1 MSRPTPVLLAALLAA
16 TPVLRAPAQQT
27 FPTGVELVAVDVTV
41 VDRQGRP
48 VTDLRPE
55 DFTVTVAGRPRT
67 IVGVRLVRHEL
78 ATRATAGTAAT
89 AGAPES
95 ATAPPAPLP
104 PRVVVLVPDTSSLS
118 SAGAHA
124 VTKAGSRFLDL
135 LGPRDL
141 VALVPIPT
149 GPAVDLTTDRAR
161 LREALGKLIGGK
173 ARVSTFSHVTLAEAF
188 SRYGALADR
197 RTWGDAVRRECS
209 SCRTAPECESC
220 ERMLATDAR
229 AIYETALAETR
240 VTRDTLLRLF
250 GALAGF
256 EGPKTVVLFSQ
267 GLVTGTSGGDL
278 GGGHD
283 LARIGEAAAAAR
295 ASVYT
300 VHIDRTFVE
309 AMEASQARIA
319 DSVLQDSWLARDG
332 LEAIASYTGGAL
344 IRTVTTADF
353 PLERVALET
362 SAVWLLSF
370 EPLAQDRDGK
380 AHEIH
385 VKVAR
390 PGVEVRARPQF
401 VVPKTPPAPL
411 AAAVAAAPPPPTPA
425 EAAARALEDPAPGTR
440 ADIRFAAHILGG
452 DAAAVELV
460 VAAELPIGTAA
471 AAARL
476 VDGTGR
482 PVPPGTLDLRV
493 EPLASGGAA
502 YGTAS
507 AAVPPGD
514 YVLRL
519 AAADPSGRVQAAE
532 SPIAARLHTTG
543 LLHLSDLLLAE
554 PGARAGGG
562 SAITVREV
570 RGSALRAYVEVAG
583 AAAARLGVQFEV
595 GDASGQTRL
604 MANAPVSAEVGSR
617 LSAETSLDL
626 VSLPAGR
633 YVVRAVVL
641 VDGEEAGRVEREIER
656 TPGR

>member
-1 MSRPTPVLLAALLAA
+1 MPVLLAAVLAA
-16 TPVLRAPAQQT
+16 ATVPRAPAQQR

-55 DFTVTVAGRPRT
+55 EFTVRVGGRPRT
-67 IVGVRLVRHEL
+67 ILAARLVRHEL
-78 ATRATAGTAAT
+78 AAGTTAGT
-89 AGAPES
+89 PM
-95 ATAPPAPLP
+95 ATAPEAAAAAPAPLP

-118 SAGAHA
+118 SAGAQA

-149 GPAVDLTTDRAR
+149 GFAVDFTTDRAR

-173 ARVSTFSHVTLAEAF
+173 ARVSTLSHVTLAEAF

-209 SCRTAPECESC
+209 SCRTVPECEDC
-220 ERMLATDAR
+220 ERRLAVDAR
-229 AIYETALAETR
+229 AIYDTALAETH

-283 LARIGEAAAAAR
+283 LARLGEAAAAAR

-300 VHIDRTFVE
+300 IHIDRTFVE

-332 LEAIASYTGGAL
+332 LEAIAGYTGGAL

-380 AHEIH
+380 AHEIQ

-390 PGVEVRARPQF
+390 SGVELRARPQF
-401 VVPKTPPAPL
+401 VVPKTPPMPL
-411 AAAVAAAPPPPTPA
+411 AAAVVASPPPPTPA
-425 EAAARALEDPAPGTR
+425 EAAARALEEPASGTM
-440 ADIRFAAHILGG
+440 AGIRFAVHVLGG
-452 DAAAVELV
+452 DGAAVELV
-460 VAAELPIGTAA
+460 VAAELPVGTAA

-476 VDGTGR
+476 VDGAGR
-482 PVPPGTLDLRV
+482 PVAPGTLDLRV
-493 EPLASGGAA
+493 EPLAAGGAA

-507 AAVPPGD
+507 AAVAPGD
-514 YVLRL
+514 YLLRL
-519 AAADPSGRVQAAE
+519 AAADPSGRVQTAE
-532 SPIAARLHTTG
+532 GPLAARLRTCG
-543 LLHLSDLLLAE
+543 LLQLSDLLLAE

-562 SAITVREV
+562 SAITVGTV
-570 RGSALRAYVEVAG
+570 RGSALRAYVEIGG
-583 AAAARLGVQFEV
+583 AASMVSRLAVQFEV
-595 GDASGQTRL
+595 GDASGEAHL
-604 MANAPVSAEVGSR
+604 MANAPVSADAGSR
-617 LSAETSLDL
+617 LSAETSLD
-626 VSLPAGR
+626 VAALPAGR

-641 VDGEEAGRVEREIER
+641 VDGEEAGRVERAIER
-656 TPGR
+656 APAR